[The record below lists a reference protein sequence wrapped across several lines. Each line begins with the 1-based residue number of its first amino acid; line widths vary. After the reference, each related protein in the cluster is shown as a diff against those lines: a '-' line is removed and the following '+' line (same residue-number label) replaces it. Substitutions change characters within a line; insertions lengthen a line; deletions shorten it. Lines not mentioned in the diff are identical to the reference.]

1 MAAIR
6 PPTAASLPLFI
17 ETHLGRVSPLEC
29 DQLGHM
35 NVQYYVAKVSDAAWH
50 VMASIGITPG
60 YIRERRRAPAAVKQE
75 VLYLKELL
83 AGDLVRMESGVLEVS
98 ERKITFFHR
107 LTNVETGQ
115 TAMKSKVFTVMMDLD
130 ARRSTALVAE
140 VLARARQRLLP
151 AGSDE

>member
-1 MAAIR
+1 
-6 PPTAASLPLFI
+6 LFI
-17 ETHLGRVSPLEC
+17 ETHLGRVSPPEC

-35 NVQYYVAKVSDAAWH
+35 NVQFYVAKVSDAAWH
-50 VMASIGITPG
+50 VMASIGLTRT

-107 LTNVETGQ
+107 LFNVETGQ
-115 TAMKSKVFTVMMDLD
+115 LAMKSKVYTVMMDLD
-130 ARRSTALVAE
+130 ARRSTAIDAE
-140 VLARARQRLLP
+140 VLARARKRLLP
-151 AGSDE
+151 AGSDA

>member
-1 MAAIR
+1 M
-6 PPTAASLPLFI
+6 FI

-35 NVQYYVAKVSDAAWH
+35 NVQFYVAKVSDAAWQ
-50 VMASIGITPG
+50 VMASIGLTPA

-107 LTNVETGQ
+107 LFNVETGQ
-115 TAMKSKVFTVMMDLD
+115 LAMKSKVYTVMMDLD
-130 ARRSTALVAE
+130 ARRSTAIDAE
-140 VLARARQRLLP
+140 VLAQARERLLP
-151 AGSDE
+151 AGSDA